1 MKKITLI
8 CIAAIALA
16 SCRSNDQTTASAD
29 KTCEDKLVQDGK
41 LFTSMYQQRAAEYR
55 ALCFQAYNIATFR
68 LDQALQKK
76 TAKPLAV
83 VTDLDETAFDNSQYS
98 VHQALQD
105 KDYTLDSWQEWSAKG
120 DADSL
125 AGAVSFFNYAAS
137 KKVEIFYIT
146 NRYDKER
153 EGTLKNLKKFG
164 FPYADDKHLI
174 TRKDSSSKELR
185 RQSVSATHDI
195 VLLLGDNLA
204 DFSPLFDKKPEAE
217 RLQNVQNNAAAFG
230 KKFIIL
236 PNANYG
242 DWESSVYL
250 YNNGLILKQKDSV
263 VRGMLKGY

>member
-1 MKKITLI
+1 MKKISLI

-16 SCRSNDQTTASAD
+16 SCRNSNPPAT
-29 KTCEDKLVQDGK
+29 EDMLVPDGK
-41 LFTSMYQQRAAEYR
+41 LFTSLYQQRAAEYR
-55 ALCFQAYNIATFR
+55 ALCFQAYNIATLR
-68 LDQALQKK
+68 LDQALK
-76 TAKPLAV
+76 TKPSKPLAV

-105 KDYTLDSWQEWSAKG
+105 KDYTLDTWQEWTAKG

-125 AGAVSFFNYAAS
+125 AGAASFFKYAAS
-137 KKVEIFYIT
+137 KKVEVFYIT

-174 TRKDSSSKELR
+174 TRKQDSSSSKETR
-185 RQSVSATHDI
+185 RLAVLSTHDI

-204 DFSPLFDKKPEAE
+204 DFSMLFDKKTEAE

-242 DWESSVYL
+242 DWESSIYQ
-250 YNNGLILKQKDSV
+250 YNNGLSLKQKDSV
-263 VRGMLKGY
+263 VRGVLKGY